1 MARVLMVHLSYY
13 PQDVRVR
20 REAEALIKQSHEVD
34 VICLGTG
41 GQESVETVGGVTVH
55 RIMDGRDKE
64 NFLNYILL
72 TLVFMRKAFFYL
84 NRLHRRRRFNVVHIH
99 NMPDYLVFVTMW
111 LKIKGI
117 PTILDMH
124 DLSVELYGVKF
135 NSPKL
140 AWMKPLVRWVEKLST
155 GYADHV
161 ITTSNGFRDRLLG
174 RGVPADKIT
183 LVLNSADEKIFRP
196 GPPREFR
203 RIERGARLLYHGTV
217 KEHFGLHVAVEAI
230 AHLQKTVPGSTMS
243 IYGNYSPAYR
253 KDLEDLV
260 EKLGIGEYVEF
271 GGFLPLER
279 IRELIIQADFGVVP
293 YLDNTFMNLA
303 LSTKTFEYV
312 RMELFVAG
320 SRLDSGL
327 SMFGEDCIG
336 YFTPGDSQSLAD
348 TVTAFCLDPD
358 RREDFVRRASEQYT
372 QYSWETMANRY
383 NSLIN
388 RYDSDKSGVNADFI
402 EAHT

>member
-1 MARVLMVHLSYY
+1 MVHLSYY

-20 REAEALIKQSHEVD
+20 REAEALIEQSHEVD
-34 VICLGTG
+34 VICLGIG
-41 GQESVETVGGVTVH
+41 GQQSVETVGGVTVH

-64 NFLNYILL
+64 NFFNYILL
-72 TLVFMRKAFFYL
+72 TLVFMRKAFFHV
-84 NRLHRRRRFNVVHIH
+84 NRLHRQRRFNVVHIH

-111 LKIKGI
+111 LKMKGI

-155 GYADHV
+155 GYSNHV
-161 ITTSNGFRDRLLG
+161 ITTSTGFRDRLLG
-174 RGVPADKIT
+174 RGVPAEKIT

-196 GPPREFR
+196 APPREFR
-203 RIERGARLLYHGTV
+203 RIEHGAHLLYHGTV
-217 KEHFGLHVAVEAI
+217 KEHFGLHVSVEAI
-230 AHLQKTVPGSTMS
+230 AHLQKTIPGSKLS
-243 IYGNYSPAYR
+243 IFGNYSLAYR
-253 KDLEDLV
+253 DDLENLV
-260 EKLGIGEYVEF
+260 AKLGIGDHVDF
-271 GGFLPLER
+271 GGFLPLEQ
-279 IRELIIQADFGVVP
+279 IRELIIDADFGIVP

-312 RMELFVAG
+312 RMGLFVAG

-336 YFTPGDSQSLAD
+336 YFTPGDSQSLAE
-348 TVTAFCLDPD
+348 TVTTFCLDPESRAD
-358 RREDFVRRASEQYT
+358 YVKRASEQYKH
-372 QYSWETMANRY
+372 YSWKTMANRY
-383 NSLIN
+383 CSLID
-388 RYDSDKSGVNADFI
+388 RFDSDKK
-402 EAHT
+402 